1 MLSYKQEESCFNIK
15 AIIIITIFLE
25 NIIMCTFDY
34 EIIQG
39 PLKQMD
45 RIASDGPD
53 GLLNFLSNFFN
64 TTLKWILS
72 YIEGVLE
79 VTFKI

>member
-1 MLSYKQEESCFNIK
+1 MLRYKQEESCFNIK
-15 AIIIITIFLE
+15 AIIILTIFLE

-45 RIASDGPD
+45 RIASDG
-53 GLLNFLSNFFN
+53 
-64 TTLKWILS
+64 TTLS
-72 YIEGVLE
+72 RNV
-79 VTFKI
+79 

>member
-15 AIIIITIFLE
+15 AIIILTIFLE
-25 NIIMCTFDY
+25 TTIMCTFDY

-45 RIASDGPD
+45 RIASDG
-53 GLLNFLSNFFN
+53 LS
-64 TTLKWILS
+64 L
-72 YIEGVLE
+72 
-79 VTFKI
+79 

>member
-15 AIIIITIFLE
+15 ATIILTIILE
-25 NIIMCTFDY
+25 NIIMCTFDN

-45 RIASDGPD
+45 RIASDG
-53 GLLNFLSNFFN
+53 LCL
-64 TTLKWILS
+64 
-72 YIEGVLE
+72 
-79 VTFKI
+79 